1 MKTADYLRTDLP
13 AGLTLWGLLV
23 PEAIAYAAM
32 AGAPAQAGLYTL
44 LASLPIYALLGGSR
58 QLVCAATSSSSIMM
72 AAVLAQATGGDASLF
87 AGTMAALCLVVG
99 ALFLLAG
106 FCRLGFVSQFLSYP
120 VMTGYVSGLA
130 VYIAASQAPKLL
142 GLHKA
147 PGDVFLQIWGL
158 LERLP
163 QTRPEAALVGLGAL
177 ILLFALEKVA
187 PRVPGALVVLV
198 LGVLAGTWL
207 NEGGHAALDLAGAIP
222 SGLPRL
228 EIPRMSLGLLEEL
241 LPGAAGIALV
251 AFSQALGTGKTFA
264 DKHGYDLNADRELIA
279 MGAANVGC
287 CFLGGLVNGGSM
299 SSTAVNERA
308 GARTQASGLTAA
320 GMVLLTLLL
329 LTPLF
334 RNLPEPVLAAV
345 VMHAVARML
354 KVSEVRGFYRQS
366 RMEFWLAVA
375 AFLGVLAF
383 GLLTGLL
390 VTLKLCIVLLLWNA
404 SRLNVSRLGR
414 SACDL
419 DTFVSLERHPNAQP
433 VPGMLLLRLEAPVF
447 FANAERLRDFVRGAM
462 ALEKPRTVVL
472 DMKTN
477 AHLDITTTRMLKKLL
492 PEVRA
497 AGAELILTDL
507 TDAARDSLERSELL
521 AELGEDKVKRNVG
534 EAARGRNCYG

>member
-1 MKTADYLRTDLP
+1 VKRADFLRADLP

-44 LASLPIYALLGGSR
+44 LASLPLYALLGGSR

-72 AAVLAQATGGDASLF
+72 AAVLSQATGGDAALLP
-87 AGTMAALCLVVG
+87 GTMAALCLVVG

-106 FCRLGFVSQFLSYP
+106 FCRLGFVAQFLSYP

-147 PGDVFLQIWGL
+147 QGDVFLQIWGL
-158 LERLP
+158 VTHLP
-163 QTRPEAALVGLGAL
+163 QARPEAAAVGLGAL
-177 ILLFALEKVA
+177 VLLFALEKIA
-187 PRVPGALVVLV
+187 PRLPGALVVLV

-207 NEGGHAALDLAGAIP
+207 NEGGRAALDLAGAIP
-222 SGLPRL
+222 SGLPHLEMPRL
-228 EIPRMSLGLLEEL
+228 SLKLLEDL

-251 AFSQALGTGKTFA
+251 AFSQALGTAKAFA

-279 MGAANVGC
+279 MGAANMGC

-308 GARTQASGLTAA
+308 GARSQASGVTAA
-320 GMVLLTLLL
+320 VMVLLTLLL

-334 RNLPEPVLAAV
+334 RNLPEPVLGAV

-354 KVSEVRGFYRQS
+354 KVREVRGFYRQS

-375 AFLGVLAF
+375 AFLGVLGL

-390 VTLKLCIVLLLWNA
+390 VTLKLCVVLLLWNA
-404 SRLNVSRLGR
+404 SRLHVSRLGR
-414 SACDL
+414 APCDP
-419 DTFVSLERHPNAQP
+419 DSFVSLERHPGASP

-447 FANAERLRDFVRGAM
+447 FANAERLRDFVRGAL
-462 ALEKPRTVVL
+462 ALESPRAVVL

-477 AHLDITTTRMLKKLL
+477 AALDITTTRMLKKLL
-492 PEVRA
+492 TETRA

-507 TDAARDSLERSELL
+507 TDAARDSLERSGLL
-521 AELGEDKVKRNVG
+521 AELGEEKVKRSVG
-534 EAARGRNCYG
+534 EAAS